1 MFRPIT
7 SAALCDLN
15 FYLLPARRSLV
26 SPTVLKR
33 SSHPSGRRSLWAET
47 KSFIVPFGCAF
58 FHFEYKWWT
67 YIPPTHPPKIPRKVW
82 CFICPCDTTQHR
94 AFETTFCVGWLMSC
108 KQTNRGHEGSQK
120 LRRTSRREPPHLL
133 FLSTRLDLRRR
144 PHKDA
149 GLALADMVDRASAR
163 AS

>member
-1 MFRPIT
+1 MVDIH
-7 SAALCDLN
+7 S
-15 FYLLPARRSLV
+15 
-26 SPTVLKR
+26 
-33 SSHPSGRRSLWAET
+33 
-47 KSFIVPFGCAF
+47 
-58 FHFEYKWWT
+58 
-67 YIPPTHPPKIPRKVW
+67 THAPPKDPEERMV
-82 CFICPCDTTQHR
+82 FHMSCDTTQHR
-94 AFETTFCVGWLMSC
+94 AFETTFCVGWLMNC

-133 FLSTRLDLRRR
+133 FLSTRLDLGRR